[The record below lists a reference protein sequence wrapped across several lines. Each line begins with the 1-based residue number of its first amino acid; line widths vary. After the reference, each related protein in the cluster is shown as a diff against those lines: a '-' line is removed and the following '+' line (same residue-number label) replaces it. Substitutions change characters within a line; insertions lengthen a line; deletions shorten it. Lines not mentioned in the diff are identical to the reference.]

1 MISDTLLMRREL
13 ILDKYTLL
21 LMLRDTLQLRLSSEN
36 EHFDHPPSKYMVWG
50 PPEVQNQMILFIKNQ
65 HFHQKNQ
72 NVNQKMHFFD
82 FVLFPFYDV

>member
-1 MISDTLLMRREL
+1 MISDTLLMRRKL
-13 ILDKYTLL
+13 ILDKYALL

-36 EHFDHPPSKYMVWG
+36 EHFDHAPSKYMVWG

-72 NVNQKMHFFD
+72 NFNQKMHFFD
-82 FVLFPFYDV
+82 FVLFSFYGV